1 MWTIKHIETVF
12 SYLFCPWKYRRNT
25 SKSTSRILNS
35 KTEEIFSTALTAQS
49 AQKPKRHKVH
59 LSFYST
65 WDIKRWSLYAMNFV
79 CITFS
84 TIIDLTTPST
94 ILAAGNFAFFP
105 FDFSCTK
112 SQSLVC
118 NTTLE
123 SSMQWIGILLRD
135 LIFWP
140 LFRNCA
146 WITLST
152 FRFSNDVLTKLYLIN
167 QYWEWS
173 YYSSRCIN

>member
-1 MWTIKHIETVF
+1 MWIYFLMWT
-12 SYLFCPWKYRRNT
+12 LQ
-25 SKSTSRILNS
+25 STKNACIH
-35 KTEEIFSTALTAQS
+35 FAQS
-49 AQKPKRHKVH
+49 TKQHLKYKIH

-123 SSMQWIGILLRD
+123 SSMQWIGWYLRD
-135 LIFWP
+135 LIFWQVSP
-140 LFRNCA
+140 NHACQQLDFQWLCWSNY
-146 WITLST
+146 TLLIST
-152 FRFSNDVLTKLYLIN
+152 HINSCIENSRRVGGKAYWLLYSQNSLYMKK
-167 QYWEWS
+167 YWEWT
-173 YYSSRCIN
+173 Y